1 MKIKG
6 KVVKGIGESKGF
18 LSIDW
23 VDQQLKEKLKFQP
36 YYGTLNI
43 TIDDAHVQGMLKEKA
58 ADRLVHQTEGF
69 CDAVL
74 IKGLIND
81 KYECGVVI
89 PLVKNYDERLLEVVA
104 SVHLKQALHVEDGD
118 EVYLDLYLEGVP
130 E

>member
-36 YYGTLNI
+36 FYGTLNI

-118 EVYLDLYLEGVP
+118 EVYLDLYIEGVP